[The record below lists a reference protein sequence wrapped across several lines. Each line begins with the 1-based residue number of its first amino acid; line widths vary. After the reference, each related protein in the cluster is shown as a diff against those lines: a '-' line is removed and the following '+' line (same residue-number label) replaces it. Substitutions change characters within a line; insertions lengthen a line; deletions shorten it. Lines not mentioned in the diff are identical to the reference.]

1 MRKRQHGAIGKGLLQ
16 RGGGRRVESTV
27 QRLAR
32 DISRTHALT
41 AVPVAVLDCA
51 ASLQLPIIR
60 AELTTDGGLV
70 DWSTSACRILL
81 PKQPPVLLG
90 ARRRERFTIAH
101 EIGHFVI
108 RRYLRET
115 LPPRV
120 FETHSAEE
128 EYLCNLFAGEL
139 LVPAERLARDAE
151 RYGLTAR
158 GILALMDR
166 YDVSLHVLGINLR
179 HLFGT
184 AIFLTTWA
192 ETDDGFIATSVAP
205 GPKERVELV
214 RSEGTTIHLA
224 ALTQKEE
231 SGVDSFYV
239 GARLVRWQ
247 CWSIAIGLRRVLTVG
262 LRADL
267 WHRYTDQIQ
276 DGPTSTPVRSD
287 PDVVPPGLVLQTS
300 LPFEEGR
307 GTQTAT
313 SHAKARR
320 ARRRGEPRR
329 RSVPHR

>member
-1 MRKRQHGAIGKGLLQ
+1 
-16 RGGGRRVESTV
+16 V

-41 AVPVAVLDCA
+41 TVPVAVLDCA
-51 ASLQLPIIR
+51 ASLQLPIVR
-60 AELTTDGGLV
+60 SELTTDGGLV
-70 DWSTSACRILL
+70 DWSTSSCRILL
-81 PKQPPVLLG
+81 PKQPPVQLG

-108 RRYLRET
+108 RRYLRDT
-115 LPPRV
+115 VPLRV

-128 EYLCNLFAGEL
+128 EYLCNIFAGEL
-139 LVPAERLARDAE
+139 LVPAGRLARDAE

-158 GILALMDR
+158 GILTLMDR

-184 AIFLTTWA
+184 AIFLTTWG
-192 ETDDGFIATSVAP
+192 ETDDGFVATSVAP
-205 GPKERVELV
+205 GPKEHIELV

-276 DGPTSTPVRSD
+276 ETPTPASLRSA
-287 PDVVPPGLVLQTS
+287 PDVVTPGLILQTS
-300 LPFEEGR
+300 LPFEEAFR
-307 GTQTAT
+307 PRTAR
-313 SHAKARR
+313 SHATVRHA
-320 ARRRGEPRR
+320 PRR
-329 RSVPHR
+329 DESTPRRVAHR